1 MRILLINPNTSRA
14 MTAKIADAARGVAG
28 PDVLIEAV
36 CPANGAAAIESHT
49 DEIAAAAAV
58 IEAITADLASAD
70 PADAYVIA
78 CFGDPG
84 LDAAREVAEVP
95 VVGIAEAAMH
105 LAAVSGRHFG
115 VVTTLSRTLGRA
127 HDLVARYGME
137 RSCVSLAATGIPV
150 LDLED
155 TGSEAVSLIE
165 RHGAEA
171 AAGGADVIV
180 LGCAGMADLCTEL
193 TARIGVPV
201 VDGVAA
207 AVGMASGMV
216 RMGLGTSKRDE
227 YAKPPRAF
235 VAGLHAPAVSGAGAP
250 VAAGVPG
257 GAGAAVAAGV
267 PVAST
272 EGLGAGSAVRGGKFP
287 PQGADVAPNPHD
299 TVVGSAA
306 STPPPQTADVAVF
319 A

>member
-28 PDVLIEAV
+28 PDVVIDAV
-36 CPANGAAAIESHT
+36 CPSAGAAAIESHV

-58 IEAITADLASAD
+58 VELIAADRDGSD

-84 LDAAREVAEVP
+84 LDAARELVDAP

-137 RSCVSLAATGIPV
+137 RACVSLTATGIPV

-155 TGSEAVSLIE
+155 TASAAVTTI
-165 RHGAEA
+165 AELSADA
-171 AAGGADVIV
+171 AASGADVIV
-180 LGCAGMADLCTEL
+180 LGCAGMADLCAEL
-193 TARIGVPV
+193 TARVGVPV

-227 YAKPPRAF
+227 YARPPRDF
-235 VAGLHAPAVSGAGAP
+235 
-250 VAAGVPG
+250 
-257 GAGAAVAAGV
+257 AGAAAGHALHRDDV
-267 PVAST
+267 T
-272 EGLGAGSAVRGGKFP
+272 RGAE
-287 PQGADVAPNPHD
+287 
-299 TVVGSAA
+299 
-306 STPPPQTADVAVF
+306 VF

>member
-1 MRILLINPNTSRA
+1 MLINPNTSRA
-14 MTAKIADAARGVAG
+14 MTGKIADAARDVAG

-36 CPANGAAAIESHT
+36 CPASGAAAIESHT

-58 IEAITADLASAD
+58 VEAIQADRDGPD

-84 LDAAREVAEVP
+84 LDAAREVADAP

-127 HDLVARYGME
+127 EDLVTRYGME
-137 RSCVSLAATGIPV
+137 RACVSLEATGIPV

-155 TGSEAVSLIE
+155 TGSEAVATIE
-165 RHGAEA
+165 RYGARA
-171 AAGGADVIV
+171 AADGADVIV
-180 LGCAGMADLCTEL
+180 LGCAGMADLCAEL

-227 YAKPPRAF
+227 YARPPRVWGVSSGVRGGPV
-235 VAGLHAPAVSGAGAP
+235 VAGVAGVAGGERGTICAPGWTGDAPVHDERPAAAVSGA
-250 VAAGVPG
+250 
-257 GAGAAVAAGV
+257 AV
-267 PVAST
+267 S
-272 EGLGAGSAVRGGKFP
+272 RR
-287 PQGADVAPNPHD
+287 
-299 TVVGSAA
+299 
-306 STPPPQTADVAVF
+306 TPPPQAGDLAVF

>member
-1 MRILLINPNTSRA
+1 VRILLINPNTSRA

-28 PDVLIEAV
+28 ADVMIDAA
-36 CPANGAAAIESHT
+36 CPSVGAAAIESHL

-58 IEAITADLASAD
+58 VELIAVDRDSAA

-84 LDAAREVAEVP
+84 LDAARELVEVP

-137 RSCVSLAATGIPV
+137 RACVSLAATGIPV

-155 TGSEAVSLIE
+155 TGSIALETIATRS
-165 RHGAEA
+165 AEA
-171 AAGGADVIV
+171 AANGADVIV
-180 LGCAGMADLCTEL
+180 LGCAGMADLCAEL
-193 TARIGVPV
+193 TARVGVPV

-227 YAKPPRAF
+227 YARPPREF
-235 VAGLHAPAVSGAGAP
+235 
-250 VAAGVPG
+250 
-257 GAGAAVAAGV
+257 AGAAAGHSGFGADSV
-267 PVAST
+267 PRGGKHAPRT
-272 EGLGAGSAVRGGKFP
+272 AGSAPHRD
-287 PQGADVAPNPHD
+287 DVSH
-299 TVVGSAA
+299 AA
-306 STPPPQTADVAVF
+306 EVF